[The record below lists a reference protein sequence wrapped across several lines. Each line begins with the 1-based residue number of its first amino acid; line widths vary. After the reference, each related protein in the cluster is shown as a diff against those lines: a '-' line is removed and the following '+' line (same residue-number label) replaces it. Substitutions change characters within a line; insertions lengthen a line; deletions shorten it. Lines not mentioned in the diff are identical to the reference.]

1 MFFKKIIAVNS
12 EGHRETIHSR
22 GQDAEICTITA
33 AGVYSYHW
41 TLSFTQVSDSKLI
54 N

>member
-1 MFFKKIIAVNS
+1 MFFKKVIAAYS
-12 EGHRETIHSR
+12 EGHREIIPSR

-41 TLSFTQVSDSKLI
+41 TVKLYPSI
-54 N
+54 LQQAN